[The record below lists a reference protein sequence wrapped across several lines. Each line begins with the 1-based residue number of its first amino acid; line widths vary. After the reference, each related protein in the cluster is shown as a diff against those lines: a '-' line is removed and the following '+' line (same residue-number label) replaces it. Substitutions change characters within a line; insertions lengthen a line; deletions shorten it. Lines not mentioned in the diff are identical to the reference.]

1 MGAELDRLMK
11 LYGVGSATIAPYGG
25 ISKPADT
32 TAADYQSKL
41 DQYNIE
47 MPAYN
52 KYVTDYKN
60 RVASTPMYAQQQFRA
75 ALAPDTYENYVKS
88 VSPTPGVY
96 TGPKDG
102 SFFNPDMI
110 VAPPTLTVV
119 DPNVVVDTT
128 KTTGP
133 LTTIVTPDYKP
144 DPTKTTTV
152 EPEKK
157 VEEVVTTPEPT
168 YNYQDNPCCF
178 DPDAP
183 ILMADGAW
191 KRIADVVKGDRVTG
205 LKGEINTVVDVK
217 NTTVGSRKMM
227 RFDGHNFY
235 STDDHLFLTNKGWKT
250 WVPSRLVDNDREN
263 AEFLEGENR
272 VIPLNDYD
280 KMVVL
285 VNGEFTEE
293 NYNHDFVQ
301 AHDFPADYVVYDL
314 HLDGDQ
320 TYIVDGFVVHNCGSD
335 YGGGWAVGGLIH
347 KYGLGGRVMN
357 YARGGVSDLADKY
370 DVSEPA
376 NPTDLPVVLAQNTAA
391 PTMNDAG
398 ANPPATPSPPSMG
411 GYTFGNVGGAGIT
424 AAVPAAPAAPAA
436 SPSQRFEDL
445 VSKYA
450 GTGDKYKE
458 DIKAASAKAKAET
471 EAFQKRIA
479 DAMKGNEDTMPSKAE
494 MYFRLAAALGA
505 PTKTKSGFMENV
517 AGAAGAMA
525 DYQKSVTEA
534 KRANQAQNL
543 QLGLKGQ
550 ELSMQAAKEELAML
564 RGLDTQEAQD
574 RRAILKAQI
583 EHEMKSGEPES
594 TEGKRAR
601 DEGFKPGTPEY
612 YARVKELTALS
623 PQNAEELRKISEARL
638 ALAQEDALRKIE
650 LDKRKEAE
658 LTPLEGKLLV
668 GTEDSVA
675 TKQKAIAELK
685 QALSLSRNSYTG
697 SIADKLQREKEK
709 ALNPE
714 SKKVQDTSVMENLL
728 QLKAL
733 SALKT
738 TFPGAISDKESAIM
752 LKLQGMDAKSVD
764 ERNRIIVNG
773 IEELEK
779 GIQTDKQRLDKIRT
793 RHYKDRVSEKD
804 GQLIF

>member
-41 DQYNIE
+41 DQYNVE
-47 MPAYN
+47 KPAYD

-60 RVASTPMYAQQQFRA
+60 RIASTPMYAQQQYRA
-75 ALAPDTYENYVKS
+75 ALAPDTYEKYVKS
-88 VSPTPGVY
+88 VSPTPEVY

-119 DPNVVVDTT
+119 DPNVVTPPVDTT

-133 LTTIVTPDYKP
+133 LTTLVPPEYKP
-144 DPTKTTTV
+144 DTTKTTTV
-152 EPEKK
+152 DPEKK
-157 VEEVVTTPEPT
+157 VEEVVTTPEQT
-168 YNYQDNPCCF
+168 YTYDAPCCF

-217 NTTVGSRKMM
+217 TTTVGSRKMM

-280 KMVVL
+280 KMIVL

-301 AHDFPADYVVYDL
+301 THDFPADYVVYDL

-335 YGGGWAVGGLIH
+335 SGGGGGWAVGGLIR
-347 KYGLGGRVMN
+347 KYGIGGQVKN
-357 YARGGVSDLADKY
+357 YGRGGVSDLADKY

-376 NPTDLPVVLAQNTAA
+376 NPTDLPVVLASNTAA

-398 ANPPATPSPPSMG
+398 MNPPAAVPQAPSMG

-564 RGLDTQEAQD
+564 QGLDTQEAQD

-583 EHEMKSGEPES
+583 EHEMKAMEPDS
-594 TEGKRAR
+594 AEGKRAR
-601 DEGFKPGTPEY
+601 DEGFIPGTE
-612 YARVKELTALS
+612 AFKERVKQLVSQS
-623 PQNAEELRKISEARL
+623 PTMR
-638 ALAQEDALRKIE
+638 EDALRIQQQKLEETIKQNEEKNKTLPPKIVE
-650 LDKRKEAE
+650 LKSEAE
-658 LTPLEGKLLV
+658 KRIDAADAMESKFARAWDLSDPEKDQVFSGSTADKAQRKFLELTNSKHPKVVNTDELEQLLGQNAVDQLKAAFGGNPSNKEGEIIRDLQGIGAKSLEGRRV
-668 GTEDSVA
+668 IIENTVN
-675 TKQKAIAELK
+675 
-685 QALSLSRNSYTG
+685 ALRER
-697 SIADKLQREKEK
+697 REKEK
-709 ALNPE
+709 E
-714 SKKVQDTSVMENLL
+714 R
-728 QLKAL
+728 LKHINAGDYNK
-733 SALKT
+733 AQ
-738 TFPGAISDKESAIM
+738 
-752 LKLQGMDAKSVD
+752 QG
-764 ERNRIIVNG
+764 
-773 IEELEK
+773 EK
-779 GIQTDKQRLDKIRT
+779 
-793 RHYKDRVSEKD
+793 
-804 GQLIF
+804 